1 MVYPNPV
8 TGPGPLN
15 ILLPLATTS
24 DVEIGIF
31 TTSFRKIAE
40 TRFPNVAPGQIL
52 GLPLLDHGGS
62 PLANGLYYL
71 FIRVQGHIWKV
82 KLLVLR

>member
-1 MVYPNPV
+1 V
-8 TGPGPLN
+8 N
-15 ILLPLATTS
+15 ILLPLTVTS
-24 DVEIGIF
+24 DVEIVIF
-31 TTSFRKIAE
+31 TTSFRKVTE
-40 TRFPNVAPGQIL
+40 TRFPNVASGQIL

-71 FIRVQGHIWKV
+71 FIRAQGHIWKV